1 MKRNALFRNPTTTL
15 WLLNALGV
23 FLVLSAAFYRI
34 GPVFLGSGVTLPK
47 IGAIPAQP
55 IQQLAAIPGTGD
67 RNPFDPASAQWSV
80 ARPDDSQAQTGELRG
95 IIRLPGVQ
103 LALTGSGTARIGEP
117 VAGGKIRRILND
129 RIVVENAT
137 GMKEIELPSAHRP
150 TLGAIN
156 KTRQSVPGKAN

>member
-1 MKRNALFRNPTTTL
+1 MKRTALFRNPTTVL
-15 WLLNALGV
+15 WLLNALGAL
-23 FLVLSAAFYRI
+23 LVISAITYRI
-34 GPVFLGSGVTLPK
+34 GPAFLGVGVALPK

-55 IQQLAAIPGTGD
+55 IQQLAAIPGTGN

-80 ARPDDSQAQTGELRG
+80 ARPDDSPAQTGELRG

-150 TLGAIN
+150 TLNALN
-156 KTRQSVPGKAN
+156 KAHRIPGKAN